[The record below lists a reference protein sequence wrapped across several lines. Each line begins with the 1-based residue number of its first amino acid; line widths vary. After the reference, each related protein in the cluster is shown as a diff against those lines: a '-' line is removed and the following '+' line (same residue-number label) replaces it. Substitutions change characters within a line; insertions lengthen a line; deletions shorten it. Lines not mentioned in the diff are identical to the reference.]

1 MGQYDQLNIVG
12 KGNIRCTHPRVAVTA
27 QRNKRLPTLIC
38 GLRSVGIGITRYDH
52 QYRCVVESEKEK
64 SLLIHWY
71 QQRMTSGSTPLH
83 RETTFHSIIIDTS
96 PTPSHISTLNPTIL
110 KTSLLK
116 WRPDFEEAA
125 DEYSKAGPGVVVS
138 AITECFLFQPPVLE
152 TYRAWCSCVSH
163 HRVFLVS
170 ATCFRNGKSLEQCR
184 ECLMKAAECNK
195 QKRSSTQGQSLYPP
209 SRPHKLEHRVPV
221 LEGNSLAQDTWFESL
236 EVSAEPLFRC
246 IDQAVLVCKDLGD
259 LRAIADLAERSCS
272 LYQQHGSPDSG
283 AAALDKAAKILE
295 KDHPE
300 LALRLYQ
307 KAADVVIIEDS
318 PRQAAEF
325 MSKVA
330 RLMVKLQMYDQAADV
345 LRREMGLHQES
356 DNIPAMGR
364 LTVAMVLVQLARGDY
379 VGAEKAFKEWGNCC
393 DAPEV
398 QTLETLLQAYDEEDA
413 DTART
418 ALNNP
423 FIKYMDV
430 EYARLARDLP
440 LPQGIAS
447 ISKPTEAKKPD
458 SGELGGDQDDDDDE
472 FAGGLC

>member
-1 MGQYDQLNIVG
+1 MSV
-12 KGNIRCTHPRVAVTA
+12 
-27 QRNKRLPTLIC
+27 NKKIEEAL
-38 GLRSVGIGITRYDH
+38 DH
-52 QYRCVVESEKEK
+52 VRAAEK
-64 SLLIHWY
+64 S
-71 QQRMTSGSTPLH
+71 
-83 RETTFHSIIIDTS
+83 
-96 PTPSHISTLNPTIL
+96 L

-125 DEYSKAGPGVVVS
+125 DEYSKA
-138 AITECFLFQPPVLE
+138 
-152 TYRAWCSCVSH
+152 
-163 HRVFLVS
+163 
-170 ATCFRNGKSLEQCR
+170 ATCYRNGKSLEQCR

-195 QKRSSTQGQSLYPP
+195 QKRSTTATDSLRSTQGQSLYPP
-209 SRPHKLEHRVPV
+209 SGAHKLEHRVPV
-221 LEGNSLAQDTWFESL
+221 LEGNIRAQDTWFESL
-236 EVSAEPLFRC
+236 EVSVELLFRYSSLSQFSHECIWPSPYTWRLHTSNLC

-423 FIKYMDV
+423 FIKYMD
-430 EYARLARDLP
+430 
-440 LPQGIAS
+440 
-447 ISKPTEAKKPD
+447 EAKKPD
-458 SGELGGDQDDDDDE
+458 AGELGGDQDEDDDE